1 MAAMVSR
8 PQPIRSGY
16 EIGTPQWRSPA
27 QPIRLL
33 AVSKKSY
40 IIGRAGDIALYD
52 DTVSRRH
59 ARLDLNGD
67 ECFLTDLES
76 RNGTYLIRDKQLLP
90 FTKGPVTHDLVFAF
104 GECVRT
110 MSQLL
115 GSIPGR
121 EAATSAGAASMPA
134 PAPTGFDATTASLPA
149 VQRLT
154 ALDIIGLLERAEDAL
169 NAGRPLTEVCETLG
183 ISEQRYQRWCRE
195 YGATRIEREGN
206 TQALRRENERLRKLV
221 SDLSLERDALREA
234 LEVAR
239 HRIRNES
246 PTPPNLSVVGDGK
259 PKS

>member
-1 MAAMVSR
+1 M
-8 PQPIRSGY
+8 
-16 EIGTPQWRSPA
+16 
-27 QPIRLL
+27 
-33 AVSKKSY
+33 SKKSY
-40 IIGRAGDIALYD
+40 IIGRAGDITLYD

-59 ARLDLNGD
+59 ARLDVDGD

-90 FTKGPVTHDLVFAF
+90 FTKGRVTEHQVFAF

-110 MSQLL
+110 MTQLL
-115 GSIPGR
+115 SSIGAHGEPQASAAAPPGAAP
-121 EAATSAGAASMPA
+121 EATS
-134 PAPTGFDATTASLPA
+134 FDATMASLPA

-154 ALDIIGLLERAEDAL
+154 SLDIIGLLERAEDAL
-169 NAGRPLTEVCETLG
+169 NAGRPLTEVCATLG

-239 HRIRNES
+239 HRIRSEG
-246 PTPPNLSVVGDGK
+246 PMPPNLSVVVVGDGK
-259 PKS
+259 GKS

>member
-1 MAAMVSR
+1 M
-8 PQPIRSGY
+8 
-16 EIGTPQWRSPA
+16 
-27 QPIRLL
+27 
-33 AVSKKSY
+33 SKNSY
-40 IIGRAGDIALYD
+40 IIGRAGDIPLYD

-59 ARLDLNGD
+59 ARLDVDGD
-67 ECFLTDLES
+67 EYFLTDLES

-90 FTKGPVTHDLVFAF
+90 FTKGRVTVDQVFAF

-110 MSQLL
+110 LPQLL
-115 GSIPGR
+115 DSLPGR
-121 EAATSAGAASMPA
+121 EAAPAGEAEAPPPVVVAEVAS
-134 PAPTGFDATTASLPA
+134 FDATMVSLPA

-154 ALDIIGLLERAEDAL
+154 TVDIIGLLERAEDAL

-239 HRIRNES
+239 HRIRSEGPS
-246 PTPPNLSVVGDGK
+246 PPNLSVVVVGDGK
-259 PKS
+259 GKN

>member
-1 MAAMVSR
+1 M
-8 PQPIRSGY
+8 P
-16 EIGTPQWRSPA
+16 
-27 QPIRLL
+27 
-33 AVSKKSY
+33 KKSY
-40 IIGRAGDIALYD
+40 IIGRAGDITLYD

-59 ARLDLNGD
+59 ARLDIDGD

-76 RNGTYLIRDKQLLP
+76 RNGTYLLRDKQLLP
-90 FTKGPVTHDLVFAF
+90 FTKGPVSEDQVFAF

-110 MSQLL
+110 MTQLL
-115 GSIPGR
+115 ESIPGR
-121 EAATSAGAASMPA
+121 DQAPSPAVVPPASPEPTS
-134 PAPTGFDATTASLPA
+134 FDATMASLPA

-239 HRIRNES
+239 HRMRNEG
-246 PTPPNLSVVGDGK
+246 PTPPNLSVVVVGDGK
-259 PKS
+259 GKN

>member
-1 MAAMVSR
+1 M
-8 PQPIRSGY
+8 
-16 EIGTPQWRSPA
+16 
-27 QPIRLL
+27 
-33 AVSKKSY
+33 SKKSY

-59 ARLDLNGD
+59 ARLDVDGD

-90 FTKGPVTHDLVFAF
+90 FTKGPVTNDQVFAF

-110 MSQLL
+110 MTQLL
-115 GSIPGR
+115 SSIPGR
-121 EAATSAGAASMPA
+121 DASAAVEA
-134 PAPTGFDATTASLPA
+134 PALPPEQISYDATMASLPA

-169 NAGRPLTEVCETLG
+169 NAGRLLTEVCETLG

-239 HRIRNES
+239 HRTRNDG

-259 PKS
+259 GKN

>member
-1 MAAMVSR
+1 M
-8 PQPIRSGY
+8 
-16 EIGTPQWRSPA
+16 T
-27 QPIRLL
+27 
-33 AVSKKSY
+33 KKSY

-59 ARLDLNGD
+59 ARLDVDGD

-76 RNGTYLIRDKQLLP
+76 RNGTYLINEKQLLP
-90 FTKGPVTHDLVFAF
+90 FTKGPLTSDMVFAF

-110 MSQLL
+110 VTQLL
-115 GSIPGR
+115 GAIPGR
-121 EAATSAGAASMPA
+121 EAATSADAASPA
-134 PAPTGFDATTASLPA
+134 AADPTTFDATTASVPA
-149 VQRLT
+149 VPRLT

-169 NAGRPLTEVCETLG
+169 GAGRPLTEVCETLG

-206 TQALRRENERLRKLV
+206 TLALRRENERLRKLV

-239 HRIRNES
+239 HRIRNEGR
-246 PTPPNLSVVGDGK
+246 TPPNLSVVVVSDSK

>member
-1 MAAMVSR
+1 MSR
-8 PQPIRSGY
+8 
-16 EIGTPQWRSPA
+16 
-27 QPIRLL
+27 
-33 AVSKKSY
+33 KSY
-40 IIGRAGDIALYD
+40 IIGRAGDITLYD

-59 ARLDLNGD
+59 ARLDVEGD

-90 FTKGPVTHDLVFAF
+90 FSKGRVTNDQVFAF

-110 MSQLL
+110 MAQLL
-115 GSIPGR
+115 DSIAGR
-121 EAATSAGAASMPA
+121 GTPPASVVPA
-134 PAPTGFDATTASLPA
+134 PAVAPEPTSFDATMASLPA

-169 NAGRPLTEVCETLG
+169 NIGRPLTEVCETLG

-239 HRIRNES
+239 HRIRNEG
-246 PTPPNLSVVGDGK
+246 PTPPNLSVVVVGDGK
-259 PKS
+259 GKN

>member
-1 MAAMVSR
+1 M
-8 PQPIRSGY
+8 
-16 EIGTPQWRSPA
+16 
-27 QPIRLL
+27 
-33 AVSKKSY
+33 SKKSY

-59 ARLDLNGD
+59 ARLDVDGD
-67 ECFLTDLES
+67 EYFLTDLES

-90 FTKGPVTHDLVFAF
+90 FSKGPATIDLVFAF

-110 MSQLL
+110 MGQLL
-115 GSIPGR
+115 SSIPGHDAVAPGAP
-121 EAATSAGAASMPA
+121 EALLAADPA
-134 PAPTGFDATTASLPA
+134 IFDATTASLPA
-149 VQRLT
+149 VPRLT

-169 NAGRPLTEVCETLG
+169 AAGRPYSEICETLG

-206 TQALRRENERLRKLV
+206 TLALRRENERLRKLV

-239 HRIRNES
+239 HRIRNEG
-246 PTPPNLSVVGDGK
+246 PTPPNLSVVVVGDGK

>member
-1 MAAMVSR
+1 M
-8 PQPIRSGY
+8 P
-16 EIGTPQWRSPA
+16 
-27 QPIRLL
+27 
-33 AVSKKSY
+33 KKSY
-40 IIGRAGDIALYD
+40 IIGRAGDISLYD

-59 ARLDLNGD
+59 ARLDIDGD

-90 FTKGPVTHDLVFAF
+90 FTKGPVSEDQVFAF

-110 MSQLL
+110 MTQLL
-115 GSIPGR
+115 ESIPGR
-121 EAATSAGAASMPA
+121 NQAPPPAVPPPASPEPTS
-134 PAPTGFDATTASLPA
+134 FDATMASLPA

-239 HRIRNES
+239 HRMRNEG
-246 PTPPNLSVVGDGK
+246 PTPPNLSVVVVGDGK
-259 PKS
+259 GKN

>member
-1 MAAMVSR
+1 M
-8 PQPIRSGY
+8 P
-16 EIGTPQWRSPA
+16 
-27 QPIRLL
+27 
-33 AVSKKSY
+33 KKSY
-40 IIGRAGDIALYD
+40 IIGRAGDIPLYD

-59 ARLDLNGD
+59 ARLDVDGD

-90 FTKGPVTHDLVFAF
+90 FSKGRVTTDQVFAF

-110 MSQLL
+110 MTQLL
-115 GSIPGR
+115 DSLPGR
-121 EAATSAGAASMPA
+121 EAPPASTEQA
-134 PAPTGFDATTASLPA
+134 PAPVVAPTQSFDATMVSLPA

-169 NAGRPLTEVCETLG
+169 NGGRPLTEVCETLG

-239 HRIRNES
+239 HRIRSEG
-246 PTPPNLSVVGDGK
+246 PTPPNLSVVVVGDGK
-259 PKS
+259 GKN

>member
-1 MAAMVSR
+1 M
-8 PQPIRSGY
+8 
-16 EIGTPQWRSPA
+16 
-27 QPIRLL
+27 
-33 AVSKKSY
+33 SKKSY
-40 IIGRAGDIALYD
+40 IIGRAGDITLYD

-59 ARLDLNGD
+59 ARLDVDGD

-90 FTKGPVTHDLVFAF
+90 FTKGPATKDQVFAF

-110 MSQLL
+110 MTQLL
-115 GSIPGR
+115 SSISERADVP
-121 EAATSAGAASMPA
+121 AADASKPVPA
-134 PAPTGFDATTASLPA
+134 PASPVEPASFDATMASLPA

-239 HRIRNES
+239 HRMRHDG
-246 PTPPNLSVVGDGK
+246 PTPPNLVVVGDGK
-259 PKS
+259 AKN

>member
-1 MAAMVSR
+1 M
-8 PQPIRSGY
+8 
-16 EIGTPQWRSPA
+16 T
-27 QPIRLL
+27 
-33 AVSKKSY
+33 KKSY

-59 ARLDLNGD
+59 ARLDVDGD
-67 ECFLTDLES
+67 EYFLTDLDS

-90 FTKGPVTHDLVFAF
+90 FSKGPATTDLVFAF

-110 MSQLL
+110 MGQLL
-115 GSIPGR
+115 NSIPGH
-121 EAATSAGAASMPA
+121 EAASADPESLLTADPA
-134 PAPTGFDATTASLPA
+134 IFDATTASLPA

-169 NAGRPLTEVCETLG
+169 GAGRPYTEVCETLG

-206 TQALRRENERLRKLV
+206 TLALRRENERLRKLV

-239 HRIRNES
+239 HRIRNEG
-246 PTPPNLSVVGDGK
+246 PTPPNLSVVTIGDGK

>member
-1 MAAMVSR
+1 M
-8 PQPIRSGY
+8 P
-16 EIGTPQWRSPA
+16 
-27 QPIRLL
+27 
-33 AVSKKSY
+33 KKSY
-40 IIGRAGDIALYD
+40 IIGRAGDITLYD

-59 ARLDLNGD
+59 ARLDIDGD

-90 FTKGPVTHDLVFAF
+90 FTKGAVSEDQVFAF

-110 MSQLL
+110 MTQLL
-115 GSIPGR
+115 ESIPGLDQTPSP
-121 EAATSAGAASMPA
+121 AVAPPATPE
-134 PAPTGFDATTASLPA
+134 PTSFDATMASLPA

-239 HRIRNES
+239 HRMRNEG
-246 PTPPNLSVVGDGK
+246 PTPPNLSVVVVGDGK
-259 PKS
+259 GKN

>member
-1 MAAMVSR
+1 M
-8 PQPIRSGY
+8 
-16 EIGTPQWRSPA
+16 
-27 QPIRLL
+27 
-33 AVSKKSY
+33 
-40 IIGRAGDIALYD
+40 
-52 DTVSRRH
+52 SRRH
-59 ARLDLNGD
+59 ARLDIDGD

-76 RNGTYLIRDKQLLP
+76 RNGTYLIRDKQVLP
-90 FTKGPVTHDLVFAF
+90 FTKGAVSDDQVFAF

-110 MSQLL
+110 MTQLL
-115 GSIPGR
+115 ESIPGR
-121 EAATSAGAASMPA
+121 DQTPSPAVAPPAIPEPTS
-134 PAPTGFDATTASLPA
+134 FDATMASLPA

-221 SDLSLERDALREA
+221 SDLSLERAALREA

-239 HRIRNES
+239 HRMRNEG
-246 PTPPNLSVVGDGK
+246 PTPPNLSVVVVGDGK
-259 PKS
+259 GKN

>member
-1 MAAMVSR
+1 M
-8 PQPIRSGY
+8 
-16 EIGTPQWRSPA
+16 
-27 QPIRLL
+27 
-33 AVSKKSY
+33 SKKSY

-59 ARLDLNGD
+59 ARLDVDGD
-67 ECFLTDLES
+67 EYFLTDLES

-90 FTKGPVTHDLVFAF
+90 FSKGPVTIDLVFAF

-110 MSQLL
+110 MGQLL
-115 GSIPGR
+115 SSSPGH
-121 EAATSAGAASMPA
+121 AAAASGGAASPLA
-134 PAPTGFDATTASLPA
+134 AEPTIFDATTASLPA

-169 NAGRPLTEVCETLG
+169 SAGRPYTEVCETLG

-206 TQALRRENERLRKLV
+206 TLALRRENERLRKLV

-239 HRIRNES
+239 HRIRNEG
-246 PTPPNLSVVGDGK
+246 PTPPNLSVVVTGDGK

>member
-1 MAAMVSR
+1 MAKN
-8 PQPIRSGY
+8 
-16 EIGTPQWRSPA
+16 T
-27 QPIRLL
+27 
-33 AVSKKSY
+33 Y

-59 ARLDLNGD
+59 ARLDIDGD

-76 RNGTYLIRDKQLLP
+76 RNGTYLINEKQLLP
-90 FTKGPVTHDLVFAF
+90 FSRGPLTSEMVFAF

-110 MSQLL
+110 VAQLL
-115 GSIPGR
+115 AAIPGR
-121 EAATSAGAASMPA
+121 EVAASADGASPPA
-134 PAPTGFDATTASLPA
+134 AETTLFDATTASLPA

-169 NAGRPLTEVCETLG
+169 GEGRPLTEVCETLG

-195 YGATRIEREGN
+195 YGATRVEREGN
-206 TQALRRENERLRKLV
+206 TLALRRENERLRKLV

-239 HRIRNES
+239 HRIRNDGH
-246 PTPPNLSVVGDGK
+246 TPPNLSVVGDGK
-259 PKS
+259 PKT

>member
-1 MAAMVSR
+1 M
-8 PQPIRSGY
+8 P
-16 EIGTPQWRSPA
+16 
-27 QPIRLL
+27 
-33 AVSKKSY
+33 KKSY
-40 IIGRAGDIALYD
+40 IIGRAGDISLYD

-59 ARLDLNGD
+59 ARLDIDGD

-90 FTKGPVTHDLVFAF
+90 FTKGPVSEDQVFAF

-110 MSQLL
+110 MTQLL
-115 GSIPGR
+115 ESIPGR
-121 EAATSAGAASMPA
+121 DQAPSPAVPPPA
-134 PAPTGFDATTASLPA
+134 PPEPTSFDATMASLPA

-239 HRIRNES
+239 HRMRNDG
-246 PTPPNLSVVGDGK
+246 PTPPNLSVVVVGDGK
-259 PKS
+259 GKN

>member
-1 MAAMVSR
+1 M
-8 PQPIRSGY
+8 P
-16 EIGTPQWRSPA
+16 
-27 QPIRLL
+27 
-33 AVSKKSY
+33 KKSY
-40 IIGRAGDIALYD
+40 IIGRAGDITLYD

-59 ARLDLNGD
+59 ARLDIDGD

-90 FTKGPVTHDLVFAF
+90 FTKGAVSDDQVFAF

-110 MSQLL
+110 MTQLL
-115 GSIPGR
+115 ESIPGR
-121 EAATSAGAASMPA
+121 DQTPSPAVAPPAIPEPTS
-134 PAPTGFDATTASLPA
+134 FDATMASLPA

-239 HRIRNES
+239 HRMRNEG
-246 PTPPNLSVVGDGK
+246 PTPPNLSVVVVGDGK
-259 PKS
+259 GKN

>member
-1 MAAMVSR
+1 M
-8 PQPIRSGY
+8 
-16 EIGTPQWRSPA
+16 
-27 QPIRLL
+27 
-33 AVSKKSY
+33 SKKSY

-59 ARLDLNGD
+59 ARLDVDGD

-76 RNGTYLIRDKQLLP
+76 RNGTYLIVDKQLLP
-90 FTKGPVTHDLVFAF
+90 FTKGRVSGDQVFAF

-110 MSQLL
+110 MTQLL
-115 GSIPGR
+115 DSLP
-121 EAATSAGAASMPA
+121 EKQTPAVSAAETPAAAAPVVAEVTS
-134 PAPTGFDATTASLPA
+134 FDATMASLPA

-154 ALDIIGLLERAEDAL
+154 AVDIIGLLERAEDAL
-169 NAGRPLTEVCETLG
+169 NGGRSQIEVCETLG

-234 LEVAR
+234 LEMAR
-239 HRIRNES
+239 HRIRGEGSS
-246 PTPPNLSVVGDGK
+246 PPSLSVVMGGDGK
-259 PKS
+259 VKN

>member
-1 MAAMVSR
+1 M
-8 PQPIRSGY
+8 
-16 EIGTPQWRSPA
+16 
-27 QPIRLL
+27 
-33 AVSKKSY
+33 SKKSY
-40 IIGRAGDIALYD
+40 IIGRAGDISLYD

-59 ARLDLNGD
+59 ARLDVDGD

-90 FTKGPVTHDLVFAF
+90 FTKGRVTEHQVFAF

-110 MSQLL
+110 MTQLL
-115 GSIPGR
+115 SSIGAHGEPQAS
-121 EAATSAGAASMPA
+121 AAAPPGAAPETTS
-134 PAPTGFDATTASLPA
+134 FDATMASLPA

-154 ALDIIGLLERAEDAL
+154 SLDIIGLLERAEDAL
-169 NAGRPLTEVCETLG
+169 NAGRPLTEVCATLG

-239 HRIRNES
+239 HRIRSEG
-246 PTPPNLSVVGDGK
+246 PMPPNLSVVVVGDGK
-259 PKS
+259 GKS

>member
-1 MAAMVSR
+1 M
-8 PQPIRSGY
+8 P
-16 EIGTPQWRSPA
+16 
-27 QPIRLL
+27 
-33 AVSKKSY
+33 KKSY
-40 IIGRAGDIALYD
+40 IIGRAGDITLYD

-59 ARLDLNGD
+59 ARLDVEGD

-90 FTKGPVTHDLVFAF
+90 FTKGRVTDDQVFAF

-110 MSQLL
+110 MTQLL
-115 GSIPGR
+115 SSIGGR
-121 EAATSAGAASMPA
+121 DEPQASAVAPPAALPEATS
-134 PAPTGFDATTASLPA
+134 FDATMASLPA

-154 ALDIIGLLERAEDAL
+154 SLDIIGLLERAEDAL
-169 NAGRPLTEVCETLG
+169 NAGRPLTAVCATLG

-206 TQALRRENERLRKLV
+206 TQVLRRENERLRKLV

-239 HRIRNES
+239 HRIRSEG
-246 PTPPNLSVVGDGK
+246 PMPPNLSVVVVGDGK
-259 PKS
+259 GKGKS

>member
-1 MAAMVSR
+1 M
-8 PQPIRSGY
+8 
-16 EIGTPQWRSPA
+16 
-27 QPIRLL
+27 
-33 AVSKKSY
+33 
-40 IIGRAGDIALYD
+40 
-52 DTVSRRH
+52 SRRH
-59 ARLDLNGD
+59 ARLDIDGD

-90 FTKGPVTHDLVFAF
+90 FTKGAVSDDQVFAF

-110 MSQLL
+110 MTQLL
-115 GSIPGR
+115 ESIPGR
-121 EAATSAGAASMPA
+121 DQTPSPAVAPPAIPEPTS
-134 PAPTGFDATTASLPA
+134 FDATMASLPA

-221 SDLSLERDALREA
+221 SDLSLERAALREA

-239 HRIRNES
+239 HRMRTEG
-246 PTPPNLSVVGDGK
+246 PTPPNLSVVVVGDGK
-259 PKS
+259 GKN

>member
-1 MAAMVSR
+1 M
-8 PQPIRSGY
+8 
-16 EIGTPQWRSPA
+16 
-27 QPIRLL
+27 
-33 AVSKKSY
+33 SKKSY
-40 IIGRAGDIALYD
+40 IIGRAGDISLYD

-59 ARLDLNGD
+59 ARLDVDGD

-90 FTKGPVTHDLVFAF
+90 FTKGRVTEHQVFAF

-110 MSQLL
+110 MTQLL
-115 GSIPGR
+115 SSIGAHGEPQASAAAPP
-121 EAATSAGAASMPA
+121 EAPPEATS
-134 PAPTGFDATTASLPA
+134 FDATMASLPA

-154 ALDIIGLLERAEDAL
+154 SLDIIGLLERAEDAL
-169 NAGRPLTEVCETLG
+169 NAGRPLTEVCATLG

-239 HRIRNES
+239 HRIRSEG
-246 PTPPNLSVVGDGK
+246 PMPPNLSVVVVGDGK
-259 PKS
+259 GKS

>member
-1 MAAMVSR
+1 M
-8 PQPIRSGY
+8 
-16 EIGTPQWRSPA
+16 
-27 QPIRLL
+27 
-33 AVSKKSY
+33 SKKSY
-40 IIGRAGDIALYD
+40 IIGRAGDNPLYD

-59 ARLDLNGD
+59 ARLDVEGD

-90 FTKGPVTHDLVFAF
+90 FTKGRVTDDQVFAF

-110 MSQLL
+110 MTQLL
-115 GSIPGR
+115 SSIGGR
-121 EAATSAGAASMPA
+121 DERQVSEVAPPAAAPEA
-134 PAPTGFDATTASLPA
+134 TGFDATMASLPA

-154 ALDIIGLLERAEDAL
+154 SLDIIGLLERAEDAL
-169 NAGRPLTEVCETLG
+169 NAERPLTEVCETLG

-239 HRIRNES
+239 HRIRNEG
-246 PTPPNLSVVGDGK
+246 PMPPNLSVVVVGDGK
-259 PKS
+259 GKS

>member
-1 MAAMVSR
+1 M
-8 PQPIRSGY
+8 P
-16 EIGTPQWRSPA
+16 
-27 QPIRLL
+27 
-33 AVSKKSY
+33 KKSY
-40 IIGRAGDIALYD
+40 IIGRAGDITLYD

-59 ARLDLNGD
+59 ARLDIDGD

-90 FTKGPVTHDLVFAF
+90 FTKGPVSEDQVFAF

-110 MSQLL
+110 MTQLL
-115 GSIPGR
+115 ESIPGR
-121 EAATSAGAASMPA
+121 DQAPSPAVVPPASPEPTS
-134 PAPTGFDATTASLPA
+134 FDATMASLPA

-239 HRIRNES
+239 HRMRNEG
-246 PTPPNLSVVGDGK
+246 PTPPNLSVVVVGDGK
-259 PKS
+259 GKN

>member
-1 MAAMVSR
+1 M
-8 PQPIRSGY
+8 P
-16 EIGTPQWRSPA
+16 
-27 QPIRLL
+27 
-33 AVSKKSY
+33 KKSY
-40 IIGRAGDIALYD
+40 IIGRAGDITLYD

-59 ARLDLNGD
+59 ARLDIDGD

-90 FTKGPVTHDLVFAF
+90 FTKGAVSEDQVFAF

-110 MSQLL
+110 MTQLL
-115 GSIPGR
+115 ESIPGR
-121 EAATSAGAASMPA
+121 DQTPSPAVAPPATPE
-134 PAPTGFDATTASLPA
+134 PTSFDATMASLPA

-239 HRIRNES
+239 HRMRNEG
-246 PTPPNLSVVGDGK
+246 PTPPNLSVVVVGDGK
-259 PKS
+259 GKN

>member
-1 MAAMVSR
+1 M
-8 PQPIRSGY
+8 
-16 EIGTPQWRSPA
+16 
-27 QPIRLL
+27 
-33 AVSKKSY
+33 
-40 IIGRAGDIALYD
+40 
-52 DTVSRRH
+52 SRRH
-59 ARLDLNGD
+59 ARLDIDGD

-90 FTKGPVTHDLVFAF
+90 FTKGAVSDDQVFAF

-110 MSQLL
+110 MTQLL
-115 GSIPGR
+115 ESIPGR
-121 EAATSAGAASMPA
+121 DQTPSPAVAPPAIPEPTS
-134 PAPTGFDATTASLPA
+134 FDATMASLPA

-239 HRIRNES
+239 HRMRNEG
-246 PTPPNLSVVGDGK
+246 PTPPNLSVVVVGDGK
-259 PKS
+259 GKN

>member
-1 MAAMVSR
+1 M
-8 PQPIRSGY
+8 
-16 EIGTPQWRSPA
+16 
-27 QPIRLL
+27 
-33 AVSKKSY
+33 SKKSY
-40 IIGRAGDIALYD
+40 IIGRAGDITLYD

-59 ARLDLNGD
+59 ARLDVDGD

-90 FTKGPVTHDLVFAF
+90 FSKGRVSNDQVFAF

-110 MSQLL
+110 MIQLL
-115 GSIPGR
+115 SSIPGR
-121 EAATSAGAASMPA
+121 DEPQADAASLTSASPPEATS
-134 PAPTGFDATTASLPA
+134 FNATMVSLPA

-169 NAGRPLTEVCETLG
+169 NAGRPLTEVCEKLG

-239 HRIRNES
+239 HRIRTEG
-246 PTPPNLSVVGDGK
+246 PTPPNLSVVVVGDGK
-259 PKS
+259 GKN